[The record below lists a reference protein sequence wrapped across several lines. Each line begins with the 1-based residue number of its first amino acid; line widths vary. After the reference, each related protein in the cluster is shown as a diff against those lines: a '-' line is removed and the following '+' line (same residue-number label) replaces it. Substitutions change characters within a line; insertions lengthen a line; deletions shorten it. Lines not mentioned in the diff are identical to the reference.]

1 LKNPGIKIPELK
13 NPRIKIPD
21 SSSMLKI
28 IIENPEIGMQFWDEF
43 WDPRFWVNDRHSI

>member
-28 IIENPEIGMQFWDEF
+28 IIEESRNRDAILG
-43 WDPRFWVNDRHSI
+43 